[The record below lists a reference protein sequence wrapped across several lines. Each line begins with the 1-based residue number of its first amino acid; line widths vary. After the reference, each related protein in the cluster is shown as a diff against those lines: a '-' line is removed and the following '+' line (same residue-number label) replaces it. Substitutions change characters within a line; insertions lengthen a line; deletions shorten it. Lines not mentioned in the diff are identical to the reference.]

1 MDPQAVP
8 GSIITGRDGVAL
20 PPGFLEVE
28 APSDQAASPAG
39 IGLSSLASV
48 VEFSARPNRAAVPV
62 AQRDVGGAVKRD
74 RRQFRVVSFLLVTL
88 LGACLL
94 ASIAPLYAALQSQA
108 PPDSQPSAAQSSSPQ
123 SGAQQSG
130 AQQSDQPSPAN
141 TSDSKPVKRDDVTKD
156 TPGQILKPGR
166 ELKMDVDMAL
176 VNVTVTDPY
185 NRLVTGL
192 EEENFRVF
200 EDNTEQEVVSFSS
213 EDVPISIGVIFDFSG
228 SMANKVG
235 KAREAAVQFFKTAN
249 PQDEFF
255 LVSFNER
262 AELTSS
268 FTNSVEDLQSSLM
281 LTSAK
286 GRTALLDAIY
296 LGLSEMRGAH
306 NAKRALLILSD
317 GGDNHSRY
325 NESDIK
331 RLVRE
336 ADTQLYAIGI
346 FDPLGYRNR
355 TSEELNGPS
364 LLSEVTE
371 MTGGRVFSVEKLED
385 LPDIASKIGME
396 LRNQYVLGY
405 HPSNKTHD
413 ARWRK
418 IKIRLRAPKGL
429 PPLNVYAKTG
439 YYAPGH

>member
-1 MDPQAVP
+1 MLPHAPRSVRPIQLSTSEQQAITLVFDNVSDRIR
-8 GSIITGRDGVAL
+8 GS
-20 PPGFLEVE
+20 
-28 APSDQAASPAG
+28 
-39 IGLSSLASV
+39 
-48 VEFSARPNRAAVPV
+48 PNRAAIPV
-62 AQRDVGGAVKRD
+62 GRDDGGAVKRD
-74 RRQFRVVSFLLVTL
+74 SPSFRVQSFSLKVSLFVCLV
-88 LGACLL
+88 
-94 ASIAPLYAALQSQA
+94 ALPA
-108 PPDSQPSAAQSSSPQ
+108 IPSAAQSSAEEIKPKDNS
-123 SGAQQSG
+123 
-130 AQQSDQPSPAN
+130 QQSDLKQVN
-141 TSDSKPVKRDDVTKD
+141 IGDVRKD
-156 TPGQILKPGR
+156 TLSTSFKPG
-166 ELKMDVDMAL
+166 KTIKFDVDLAL

-192 EEENFRVF
+192 ETDNFRVY
-200 EDNTEQEVVSFSS
+200 EDNIEQEVVTFSA

-228 SMANKVG
+228 SMSNKVG
-235 KAREAAVQFFKTAN
+235 KAREAAIQFFKTAN

-262 AELTSS
+262 AELTSE
-268 FTNSVEDLQSSLM
+268 FTNSVEDLQSRMM
-281 LTSAK
+281 LTQPK

-296 LGLSEMRGAH
+296 LGLSQMRGAH

-331 RLVRE
+331 RLVKE
-336 ADTQLYAIGI
+336 ADTQLYAVGI

-355 TSEELNGPS
+355 TPEELGGPS

-371 MTGGRVFSVEKLED
+371 MTGGRVFAVEKLDD

-405 HPSNKTHD
+405 RPSNKAHD

-418 IKIRLRAPKGL
+418 LKIKLRAPKGL
-429 PPLNVYAKTG
+429 PPLSVYSKTG
-439 YYAPGH
+439 YYAPSH

>member
-1 MDPQAVP
+1 MQ
-8 GSIITGRDGVAL
+8 L
-20 PPGFLEVE
+20 H
-28 APSDQAASPAG
+28 
-39 IGLSSLASV
+39 LSSLAPV
-48 VEFSARPNRAAVPV
+48 VESISVLNRAAVPG
-62 AQRDVGGAVKRD
+62 RPGIFGERAVKREE
-74 RRQFRVVSFLLVTL
+74 RQIRVLPCLLVV
-88 LGACLL
+88 CLL
-94 ASIAPLYAALQSQA
+94 VFVGLPCCSIPALAQTTAAPSE
-108 PPDSQPSAAQSSSPQ
+108 
-123 SGAQQSG
+123 G
-130 AQQSDQPSPAN
+130 
-141 TSDSKPVKRDDVTKD
+141 TKPNDEPKPLATKDDVKKN
-156 TPGQILKPGR
+156 TPGTAVKPLQG
-166 ELKMDVDMAL
+166 LHLDVDLAL

-192 EEENFRVF
+192 DPDNFRVY
-200 EDNTEQEVVSFSS
+200 EDNVEQEVVTFSS

-228 SMANKVG
+228 SMANKIG
-235 KAREAAVQFFKTAN
+235 KAREAAVEFFKTAN

-262 AELTSS
+262 AELTSA
-268 FTNSVEDLQSSLM
+268 FTNSVEDLQSRMM
-281 LTSAK
+281 LTAPK

-296 LGLSEMRGAH
+296 LGLSQMRGAR
-306 NAKRALLILSD
+306 NGKRALLILSD

-331 RLVRE
+331 RLVKE

-355 TSEELNGPS
+355 TPEELNGPS

-371 MTGGRVFSVEKLED
+371 MTGGRVFAVENLND

-405 HPSNKTHD
+405 RPSNKAHD

-418 IKIRLRAPKGL
+418 IKIKLRAPKGL
-429 PPLNVYAKTG
+429 PPLNVYSKTG
-439 YYAPGH
+439 YYAPSH

>member
-1 MDPQAVP
+1 
-8 GSIITGRDGVAL
+8 
-20 PPGFLEVE
+20 
-28 APSDQAASPAG
+28 
-39 IGLSSLASV
+39 
-48 VEFSARPNRAAVPV
+48 
-62 AQRDVGGAVKRD
+62 VKRD
-74 RRQFRVVSFLLVTL
+74 SDGFRVFSFTIVALLF
-88 LGACLL
+88 ACLF
-94 ASIAPLYAALQSQA
+94 ASHAALLAGPLPQSPPDESKQSQA
-108 PPDSQPSAAQSSSPQ
+108 
-123 SGAQQSG
+123 
-130 AQQSDQPSPAN
+130 
-141 TSDSKPVKRDDVTKD
+141 KPKD
-156 TPGQILKPGR
+156 NVRKNTPGQVIKPGQA
-166 ELKMDVDMAL
+166 LKMDVDLAL

-192 EEENFRVF
+192 DMENFRVF
-200 EDNTEQEVVSFSS
+200 EDNVEQEIVTFSA

-228 SMANKVG
+228 SMTNKVG

-262 AELTSS
+262 AELTST
-268 FTNSVEDLQSSLM
+268 FTNSVQDLQSSLM

-296 LGLSEMRGAH
+296 LGLSQMRGAH

-346 FDPLGYRNR
+346 YDSLGYRNR
-355 TSEELNGPS
+355 TPEELNGPS
-364 LLSEVTE
+364 LLSEITE
-371 MTGGRVFSVEKLED
+371 MTGGRVFSVEKLDD
-385 LPDIASKIGME
+385 LPDIASKISME

-405 HPSNKTHD
+405 RPSNKAHD

-418 IKIRLRAPKGL
+418 IKIKLRAPRGL
-429 PPLNVYAKTG
+429 PPLNVYARTG
-439 YYAPGH
+439 YYAPSH